1 MASLPATTP
10 RHGYHRPNELSAQI
24 AATSNKG
31 LLTTFAALTHQMT
44 GSDSADL
51 RTQRDAV
58 EAELLRRMTA
68 ADVAYTAGVD
78 AGAAQAGRVAAAA
91 MCGTSA

>member
-10 RHGYHRPNELSAQI
+10 RTGYHQPNELGAQI

-51 RTQRDAV
+51 RTQRNTV
-58 EAELLRRMTA
+58 EAEILRRMA
-68 ADVAYTAGVD
+68 ATDAAYSAGVD

-91 MCGTSA
+91 LCAVSA